1 MPISITVTADSAEEL
16 KELIQD
22 LANEAGLN
30 NQAVCNC
37 SSKVTVETYSTA
49 PDLSNLPD
57 AQMNE
62 TQAPSD
68 SGFPPSEPSSQ
79 TDNYDDE
86 ISEDSDDEDDE
97 DEESDDDSTEDEDEL
112 SGCNDQPN
120 DEISSHFDEIFGTVG
135 NRPMCGDR
143 VTINGSLFQGGG
155 KVVNT
160 NYSLLYD
167 AAYDYDT
174 KIIRVKADNGKKYNY
189 NKSDLRAKKVI
200 KA

>member
-1 MPISITVTADSAEEL
+1 MPINLTLTADSA
-16 KELIQD
+16 KELSVLIAE
-22 LANEAGLN
+22 LAQEVGFNRP
-30 NQAVCNC
+30 AVCNC
-37 SSKVTVETYSTA
+37 TNNVTIEANTH
-49 PDLSNLPD
+49 
-57 AQMNE
+57 E
-62 TQAPSD
+62 TQTEEPTND
-68 SGFPPSEPSSQ
+68 VFPCDESSQ
-79 TDNYDDE
+79 TDNSNDE
-86 ISEDSDDEDDE
+86 LSEESDDEDDDDE

-143 VTINGSLFQGGG
+143 VNINGSLFQGQG

-189 NKSDLRAKKVI
+189 NKSDLRAKKVT